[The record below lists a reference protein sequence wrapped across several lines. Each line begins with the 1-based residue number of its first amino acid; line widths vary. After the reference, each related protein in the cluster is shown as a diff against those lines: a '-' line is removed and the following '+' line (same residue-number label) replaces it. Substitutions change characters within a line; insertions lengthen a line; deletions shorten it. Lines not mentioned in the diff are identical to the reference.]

1 MTKTSRYFIK
11 TSFLCFGLGMIAGLW
26 QYGHKVYGWFAPV
39 TLPMAH
45 THIILIGGMMNM
57 IIGVATWF
65 FPRTKKGY
73 KYYDPQFMWTLYWIL
88 TFATLS
94 RFAVEILGGFKLLN
108 AFFIVGFWASVLQMV
123 TLVFIFF
130 QLWDRVRPK
139 GSQLRE
145 LKGEIF

>member
-1 MTKTSRYFIK
+1 MV
-11 TSFLCFGLGMIAGLW
+11 AGLW
-26 QYGHKVYGWFAPV
+26 QYGHKVYGWLAPV
-39 TLPMAH
+39 TLSMAH

-73 KYYDPQFMWTLYWIL
+73 KFYYPQFMWTLYWIL

-94 RFAVEILGGFKLLN
+94 RFTVEILGGFKLLN

>member
-1 MTKTSRYFIK
+1 SRYFIK
-11 TSFLCFGLGMIAGLW
+11 TSFLCFGLGMMSGIW
-26 QYGHKVYGWFAPV
+26 QYGHYVYEWAAPH
-39 TLPMAH
+39 TLTMAH
-45 THIILIGGMMNM
+45 THIILIGGMVNM

-73 KYYDPQFMWTLYWIL
+73 KFYDPQFMWTLYWIL
-88 TFATLS
+88 TVSTLS

-108 AFFIVGFWASVLQMV
+108 AFFIMGFWASVLQMV

-139 GSQLRE
+139 GSHIRE
-145 LKGEIF
+145 LQGEIF